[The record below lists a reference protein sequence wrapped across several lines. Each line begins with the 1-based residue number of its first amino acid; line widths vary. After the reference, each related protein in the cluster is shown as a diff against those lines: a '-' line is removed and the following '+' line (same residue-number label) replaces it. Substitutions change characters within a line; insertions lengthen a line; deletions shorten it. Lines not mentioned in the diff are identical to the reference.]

1 MIQTGFETRV
11 KVQQIIQNQL
21 PEFILDESPKT
32 VDFLKQ
38 YYISQEYQGGTV
50 DIAENLDQYLRLDNL
65 TPEVIVGVT
74 TLSSTIQSQDTIISV
89 SSTKGFPDQYG
100 LLKIDNEIITYTEK
114 TSTSFTGCVR
124 GFSGITSY
132 RNSQN
137 PEELIFSTST
147 ASSHTSQSS
156 VQNLSSLFL
165 KEFYKK
171 LKFSLTPGLEDV
183 DFVSNLHAGNFI
195 KQAKYF
201 YQTKGTEESF
211 RILFNV
217 LYGTTPKLINL
228 ENLLIKPSS
237 AEFIRREITIAER
250 ISGNPYNLIGQTIT
264 KATDENTNA
273 PVSEV
278 EILTRNNKSYY
289 KISLFVGYED
299 RSLIQGTFNIT
310 PNTKSLETVSIGS
323 SVISVDS
330 TIGFAQTGT
339 LISGSNTINYTDKS
353 INQFLGCSG
362 ISSEISTAD
371 SIRNDEIYYGYE
383 NGDNSKKVEL
393 RLTGVVSD
401 FIPSPDNF
409 EVSEGDEISVKNL
422 GIIIENPD
430 TSNNPT
436 YKEILSNSWI
446 YNTSSRYQIKSFNLP
461 NLTLS
466 SVIDKSSLKKGD
478 YVELLERD
486 TQNVVLSATRVDS
499 IAQDGSKTITLNN
512 FNGFVYNSS
521 KKYDLRRKINKAS
534 STGVPI
540 QFGNNKLISDV
551 QNVYEDDENSLYVAS
566 NGLPSYTITKTLTSA
581 SISNALP
588 PTLQGDFDSSTQTY
602 SIISFDITQVPFI
615 TGDKVYYKPQ
625 GLSLPGLQEGSYY
638 VEVLS
643 SKNKIK
649 LYNSKALIGVGNTV
663 GIGTTTGSGVHTFT
677 LDDQKSGL
685 IYPQKLLKKFPLNEN
700 IQNGV
705 GQTTNPGP
713 IGMLINGV
721 EIENYK
727 SENKIYYGP
736 LDSISILNGGDNYDV
751 INSPIVTISSS
762 SGTTALVQPAIR
774 GSLKKIFI
782 DPQDFDIRNIVS
794 IALTGGN
801 GSGAVFEPV
810 IQKRRREVV
819 FDAREITNGGGIST
833 TSETITFLTNHNFV
847 DGEPII
853 YDSNNNLEIGTSPY
867 YTYNLNDTLKTGNIY
882 YASIINSATIQL
894 YPSLPDYRSGINTIG
909 FTSLNTTSFHKF
921 KTSSIKNVLSE
932 IKVINGGS
940 GYENRKLIVNSS
952 GISTTE
958 DSINFKN
965 HGFSDGDL
973 IDYTYQTTRISGL
986 STSSK
991 HYVMKIDD
999 NSFRLA
1005 DAGIGGTNKTN
1016 YERRN
1021 FANLTTKGSGYQYFS
1036 YPKISLSIEYSAVG
1050 VGTTTLSVGILTA
1063 TPVIRGKIVD
1073 TYLYESGTNYGSTI
1087 LNLHKRPLVTI
1098 KNGKESQFKPIII
1111 DGKITEVQVLYGGLE
1126 YYSVPDLIVYGDGV
1140 GAELRP
1146 VVYDNRISKV
1156 IVINSGIGYS
1166 IDKTSVV
1173 CSSAG
1178 SGAIL
1183 QPSVRSLTVNN
1194 NFKYGDEVL
1203 FENNGQLEYSV
1214 CGYSN
1219 DLKNYFGD
1227 DGTSH
1232 SIIVGWAYDG
1242 NPIYGSYGYS
1252 DPSDINSSVRY
1263 LKSGYSASLSNVNN
1277 RPLTFPNGN
1286 SIDSGFF
1293 VEDYIFDDSGDLDE
1307 NNGRFGK
1314 TKDFPN
1320 GVYAYFATV
1329 VPNQNSYISKFPY
1342 FIGNTYRSN
1351 FVDDNNSI
1359 DQTFDFSNSN
1369 LIRNTFPYK
1378 LNDPYADN
1386 DFITE
1391 SNEFINQKAVIESV
1405 VTGSIENFDIV
1416 ESGDNY
1422 KINDLLTF
1430 NENGTGSSGLSVAVN
1445 EINGKDILN
1454 LNTNVTTYENTVLT
1468 WENGEQLRVSIQP
1481 RHNLLDGDIV
1491 SISGVSTNLSN
1502 LSGLYPIKVPS
1513 FQSFLSQNVASNG
1526 SVGFVTDI
1534 FLSSIPSS
1542 ISVGSSISIED
1553 ESMIIL
1559 NIFDADNAL
1568 KVIRNVGSAHTST
1581 TQVNFVPD
1589 HFLIDKKINYFES
1602 KLNDTVYFNPIYSIG
1617 YGVSAGVSTSV
1628 VVSFAANSFVRSIPS
1643 QSIYLKNHPFTN
1655 NQKVIFTSPISSALY
1670 ISTSFNSSSF
1680 DLFSSGNSQIVYV
1693 TNKSKDTI
1701 GIKTQLNSSEVF
1713 FANNGSNR
1721 YDYSIQSVYQQ
1732 ETVEIDKIK
1741 TTVSITT
1748 SHELSN
1754 GDVITLTTKPNLSVG
1769 IGTSISVYVKYEP
1782 TTKRILINP
1791 KSISS
1796 VAINTNSDYIN
1807 INSHN
1812 FETGDKVY
1820 YTSSD
1825 LVATGLSTGFYFVYK
1840 VDNNNIKLTNTYID
1854 CTKTPLTFVNI
1865 TAQGGNGQQLFKIN
1879 PQLNVVKNNDLIFNV
1894 SDSSLSGYKFKLFFD
1909 KDFNNEF
1916 VSLGSTSSFVVSGVG
1931 TVGISSYAT
1940 VTIKY
1945 NSDLPNSLYYS
1956 LEKSGDIISSD
1967 NDVLNASKV
1976 LFVNSQYS
1984 GTYSISGVGTT
1995 TFDICLSTVPEKLTY
2010 SQFECDE
2017 LKFTTRSTTASG
2029 GISKVRI
2036 LSSSNTYKK
2045 IPIFT
2050 GSNSIN
2056 GSGAYLIPK
2065 SYNIGRSKQIRIL
2078 NEGYEYSSDKTLK
2091 PTAYV
2096 SPVISLESSNTIS
2109 KIDVLYGGKNYNFA
2123 PKLIAVNYETGEKID
2138 SGFMEA
2144 ILTSNNITSVN
2155 IVEPPKGLPSSNVQ
2169 LRTIDNSNGISINT
2183 VETSRSGLITC
2194 YLSPPSLGFTT
2205 TPFYVGDQIYVEGIQ
2220 QYSPD
2225 GSGFNSENYGY
2236 QFFTVSAYDNVLSK
2250 LSYNLST
2257 LTTNAG
2263 IAKTIQNNFGNVVK
2277 YSDYPRFKITEILS
2291 PFLVGE
2297 DLLLDG
2303 GNEFNPIDLIITSYD
2318 SSFIKVFGTH
2328 NLSIGDIIKGKTTGT
2343 IATINRIETNSG
2355 KFNVSYSLKQDYGW
2369 LDNIGK
2375 LDEDSQAIANNDYYQ
2390 NLSYSIKSPIEFEE
2404 FIGPVNNLLHTS
2416 GLKNFA
2422 DTQIVS
2428 NSRSV
2433 GIGSTDAS
2441 IVVFDITEEKRVDTI
2456 NNFDLAFDTNTVLN
2470 TSKFLRLKTKKL
2482 AGYLECKTNRV
2493 LRIDDIQS
2501 QFSNGNADPS
2511 DYLEI
2516 VKFTA
2521 NESYN
2526 RYLIQISN
2534 AQKTQYQ
2541 INEVV
2546 VLNTTNDTF
2555 TLQKGFVFNQD
2566 QKLGDIYGYTD
2577 VFGNSTLRF
2586 EPIDPYSYDYDVK
2599 VLNYKFTSSLAG
2611 ISTQYLGFVNLI
2623 SSNSVIQPG
2632 ITTSIVSLQ
2641 LSNFSSVHSSIELF
2655 NNTTNEINHVE
2666 VYLSGIGTD
2675 TYLTEYYFDA
2685 NSSNSN
2691 LSYNFIG
2698 TFGASISGGVL
2709 SLNYTNTALN
2719 QVTLRSR
2726 NVGFG
2731 TTAVGIA
2738 TYRFKVTN
2746 QIDGY
2751 ERTAFYQS
2759 NYSNVSSA
2767 STIISLDKTICSGVK
2782 SIVKVGI
2789 GLSSAL
2795 HQIVL
2800 VQDTTNVYVEQ
2811 YPFLSIGST
2820 NGIGTF
2826 GGEYSGSN
2834 FVLKFYPNAS
2844 ITGNVE
2850 IISYNE
2856 ILYSD
2861 SDYVN
2866 TPPALNYGAISES
2879 YSISKFYGING
2890 SAINKLNFNMNYNGT
2905 PIFMKT
2911 FDPANSSVLDPVTG
2925 IFTIKDHFFNNGEE
2939 LIYTPNASFLG
2950 VGISSVGIG
2959 VSTLPSKVFANRIT
2973 KDTFK
2978 LALSKNFATAGICVT
2993 FTSYGQGNSHQLEMA
3008 KKNEKSII
3016 TIDGVVQYP
3025 IAFTPINYNLVNNG
3039 VMGIGRTIFSL
3050 SGITSIYPNDILKID
3065 NEYMKISNIG
3075 FGTTSIGPIQS
3086 TGSYNLIEVE
3096 RGYIGSAITVH
3107 TDSTNVRIYR
3117 GSFNII
3123 GNQIYFTQAPYG
3135 NPQNVQTA
3143 GNLEFPKS
3151 AFTGRVF
3158 LRNDYTSNLV
3168 YDDIS
3173 NQFTGIGQTY
3183 RLTTQGIN
3191 TVGLGTSGGNG
3202 IVFINNFFQS
3212 PSTFNNTSNNF
3223 SIIEDSNSGITSIVF
3238 TGIRTSSDYPPVQS
3252 ASDINQ
3258 NQLPR
3263 GGLIVS
3269 LGSTPGLGYAPLV
3282 GASVTA
3288 VVSGGSIISV
3298 GIGTTDI
3305 LGSGYY
3311 GTVSVGVTD
3320 ISGSGANIT
3329 ATVGAGGTIKFNV
3342 IGGGSGY
3349 SPNPKIKI
3357 SSPNYENMPI
3367 IGVSRLG
3374 VGATTTTGVGLLMNV
3389 EVGSSSTTG
3398 IGSTLFQVKSFKIT
3412 RSGYGFNRGDVF
3424 TPVGL
3429 VTAKGLSSPLAQFQ
3443 VTVLDVF
3450 NDSFSAWQ
3458 FGELNYI
3465 DSLKNYQDG
3474 ARKRF
3479 PLYYNK
3485 SLLSIEA
3492 GTDSEID
3499 LNSLLLIFINGV
3511 IQDPGVSYEFDGGT
3525 SFTFI
3530 DPPKIE
3536 DNISVFFY
3544 AGTKGVDS
3552 KQTSVTPSFK
3562 IGDTVQVIRNN
3573 DITSTI
3579 SQDPRTVFNI
3589 TSSDTF
3595 ETNLYLNQGIDTE
3608 NPKPLYWTKQK
3619 VDQTIN
3625 GEKVYKSR
3633 ELLEPLVYPAARII
3647 RDFSSTADEI
3657 FVDDAQFF
3665 NYENLVVPNINFN
3678 ALIIDSGTS
3687 DPVSAAVTAVV
3698 SAAGTIRSLSITNAG
3713 SGYTGSSVTVKIS
3726 APLTVGVSTSLPMG
3740 VGIGIGS
3747 TATATITV
3755 SSSGT
3760 LTTPITITNP
3770 GLGYSIKMPPQV
3782 IVPLPSISN
3791 ESIYGVKG
3799 VSGRSGIITGIST
3812 SSGIGTSLGLKFNLN
3827 SAVGLATGYPIY
3839 IYNTLVG
3846 KGVTSIDTNNDT
3858 KVGIGTTFL
3867 DNIYKIHSIDLVTGI
3882 VTCNIDSRTSI
3893 IGLSTNGINV
3903 GSFSWGRLS
3912 GFSRDSNP
3920 ISIAV
3925 SYKTISSGLSTFPTI
3940 QRRGYGLRSTGGITN

>member
-50 DIAENLDQYLRLDNL
+50 DIAENLDQYLKVDNL
-65 TPEVIVGVT
+65 TPEVVVGVT
-74 TLSSTIQSQDTIISV
+74 TLSSSIQSQDTIITV
-89 SSTKGFPDQYG
+89 SSTKGFPNQYG
-100 LLKIDNEIITYTEK
+100 LLKIDDEIITYTQK
-114 TSTSFTGCVR
+114 TSTSFTGCIR

-132 RNSQN
+132 HDSQN
-137 PEELIFSTST
+137 PEELVFSTST
-147 ASSHTSQSS
+147 AASHTSQSP

-183 DFVSNLHAGNFI
+183 DFVPNLHVGNFV

-201 YQTKGTEESF
+201 YQAKGTEESF

-217 LYGTTPKLINL
+217 LYGITPKLINL
-228 ENLLIKPSS
+228 ETLLLKPSS
-237 AEFIRREITIAER
+237 AEFIRREVVIAER
-250 ISGNPYNLIGQTIT
+250 ISGNPYNLIGQTIV
-264 KATDENTNA
+264 KSTDENTSA

-310 PNTKSLETVSIGS
+310 PNTKSLETTSIGS

-339 LISGSNTINYTDKS
+339 LISGSNIISYTDKS

-362 ISSEISTAD
+362 ISSEISTTD

-383 NGDNSKKVEL
+383 NGDPNKKVEL
-393 RLTGVVSD
+393 RLTGVLSD
-401 FIPSPDNF
+401 FIPLSDNF
-409 EVSEGDEISVKNL
+409 EVSEGDEISVKNI
-422 GIIIENPD
+422 GTIIKN
-430 TSNNPT
+430 SNTNNR
-436 YKEILSNSWI
+436 KEILSNSWI

-461 NLTLS
+461 SLTLS
-466 SVIDKSSLKKGD
+466 SAIDKSSLKQGD

-486 TQNVVLSATRVDS
+486 TQNVVLSATKVDAIS
-499 IAQDGSKTITLNN
+499 QDGSNTVTLNN

-521 KKYDLRRKINKAS
+521 IKYDLRRKINKAS

-551 QNVYEDDENSLYVAS
+551 QNVYDDEENSLYVAS

-602 SIISFDITQVPFI
+602 STISFSISQVPFV

-625 GLSLPGLQEGSYY
+625 GSSLPGLQEGSYY

-649 LYNSKALIGVGNTV
+649 LYSSKSLIGIANTV
-663 GIGTTTGSGVHTFT
+663 GIGTTTSSDVHTFI

-685 IYPQKLLKKFPLNEN
+685 IYPQKLFKKFPINLSNEN
-700 IQNGV
+700 IQNGL
-705 GQTTNPGP
+705 GQTTNPGTT
-713 IGMLINGV
+713 GMLINGV

-751 INSPIVTISSS
+751 INPPLLTISSS
-762 SGTTALVQPAIR
+762 SGTTALVQPVVR
-774 GSLKKIFI
+774 GDLKKIFI
-782 DPQDFDIRNIVS
+782 DPQDFDISNIVS

-810 IQKRRREVV
+810 IQKRRREVI
-819 FDAREITNGGGIST
+819 FDAREIKDSGGIST

-847 DGEPII
+847 GGEPII

-867 YTYNLNDTLKTGNIY
+867 YTYNSTETLKTGNIY
-882 YASIINSATIQL
+882 YASIINSTTIQL
-894 YPSLPDYRSGINTIG
+894 YPSLPDYRLGINTVG
-909 FTSLNTTSFHKF
+909 FTSLNTTGFHKF

-932 IKVINGGS
+932 IKVIDGGS
-940 GYENRKLIVNSS
+940 GYENRKLIVNPS

-958 DSINFKN
+958 NSINFNN
-965 HGFSDGDL
+965 HGFNDGDL
-973 IDYTYQTTRISGL
+973 IDYSYQTSTISGL
-986 STSSK
+986 SSS
-991 HYVMKIDD
+991 HQYYVLKINE
-999 NSFRLA
+999 NSFKLS
-1005 DAGIGGTNKTN
+1005 DAGVGGTNKSYYQRRK
-1016 YERRN
+1016 YE
-1021 FANLTTKGSGYQYFS
+1021 NLTTQGSGYQYFS
-1036 YPKISLSIEYSAVG
+1036 YPNISLSIQYSAVG

-1073 TYLYESGTNYGSTI
+1073 TYLYESGSDYGSTI

-1126 YYSVPDLIVYGDGV
+1126 YYSTPDLIVYGDGI

-1146 VVYDNRISKV
+1146 IVYNNRILKV
-1156 IVINSGIGYS
+1156 IVINSGAGYS
-1166 IDKTSVV
+1166 VNKTSVV
-1173 CSSAG
+1173 CSPAG

-1183 QPSVRSLTVNN
+1183 QPFVRSLTVNN

-1203 FENNGQLEYSV
+1203 FDRNGELEYSI
-1214 CGYSN
+1214 CGYFN
-1219 DLKNYFGD
+1219 NLKNYFGD

-1232 SIIVGWAYDG
+1232 SNIIGWAYDG

-1252 DPSDINSSVRY
+1252 DPSDINSSVKY
-1263 LKSGYSASLSNVNN
+1263 LTPGYSASLSNITN

-1307 NNGRFGK
+1307 HNGRFGK

-1320 GVYAYFATV
+1320 GTYAYFATIA
-1329 VPNQNSYISKFPY
+1329 PNQNSYISKFPY
-1342 FIGNTYRSN
+1342 FIGDTYRSN
-1351 FVDDNNSI
+1351 FVSDNNSI
-1359 DQTFDFSNSN
+1359 NQTFDFLNSN
-1369 LIRNTFPYK
+1369 LVRNTFPYK
-1378 LNDPYADN
+1378 MSDPYAGN
-1386 DFITE
+1386 DFIIE
-1391 SNEFINQKAVIESV
+1391 SNESIDQKAVVESV
-1405 VTGSIENFDIV
+1405 MTGSIESFDIV

-1430 NENGTGSSGLSVAVN
+1430 DENGTGSNGLSVSVS

-1454 LNTNVTTYENTVLT
+1454 LNTSVTTYENTVLT

-1481 RHNLLDGDIV
+1481 YHNLSDGDIV

-1502 LSGLYPIKVPS
+1502 LNGIYSIKVS
-1513 FQSFLSQNVASNG
+1513 SDQSFLSQNVASNAL
-1526 SVGFVTDI
+1526 VGFVTDI
-1534 FLSSIPSS
+1534 FLSNIPSNIS
-1542 ISVGSSISIED
+1542 IGSSISIED
-1553 ESMIIL
+1553 ETMKIL
-1559 NIFDADNAL
+1559 NIFNENNAL
-1568 KVIRNVGSAHTST
+1568 KVVRNIGSAHSST
-1581 TQVNFVPD
+1581 TQVNFIPD
-1589 HFLIDKKINYFES
+1589 NFLIDKKTTYFES

-1628 VVSFAANSFVRSIPS
+1628 IVSFAANSFVRSIPS
-1643 QSIYLKNHPFTN
+1643 QSIYLKNHPFTD
-1655 NQKVIFTSPISSALY
+1655 NQKVIFTSPISSPLSV
-1670 ISTSFNSSSF
+1670 STSFNSSSF
-1680 DLFSSGNSQIVYV
+1680 DLFSSGNSQIIYV
-1693 TNKSKDTI
+1693 TNKSNNTI
-1701 GIKTQLNSSEVF
+1701 GIKTQLNSSELF
-1713 FANNGSNR
+1713 FVSNGSDR
-1721 YDYSIQSVYQQ
+1721 YDYSIQSVYHQ
-1732 ETVEIDKIK
+1732 ETVEVDKIK

-1748 SHELSN
+1748 SHGLSN
-1754 GDVITLTTKPNLSVG
+1754 GDVITLTTNPNLSVG
-1769 IGTSISVYVKYEP
+1769 IGTSISVYVQYEP

-1791 KSISS
+1791 ASINSL
-1796 VAINTNSDYIN
+1796 AIDINSNSIN
-1807 INSHN
+1807 INSHD
-1812 FETGDKVY
+1812 FKTGDKVY

-1825 LVATGLSTGFYFVYK
+1825 SVASGLSTGFYFVYK
-1840 VDNNNIKLTNTYID
+1840 VDNNNIKLSNTYID
-1854 CTKTPLTFVNI
+1854 CISTPLKFVDINS
-1865 TAQGGNGQQLFKIN
+1865 QGGNGQKLSKIN
-1879 PQLNVVKNNDLIFNV
+1879 PQLNVVRNNDLLFNV

-1909 KDFNNEF
+1909 NDFNNEF
-1916 VSLGSTSSFVVSGVG
+1916 VSLGSTSSFIVSGVG
-1931 TVGISSYAT
+1931 TVGISTNAT

-1945 NSDLPNSLYYS
+1945 NSDLPTSLYYS
-1956 LEKSGDIISSD
+1956 LEKSGNIIASD
-1967 NDVLNASKV
+1967 NEVFDASKIS
-1976 LFVNSQYS
+1976 FVNSQYS

-1995 TFDICLSTVPEKLTY
+1995 TFDICLSSVPEKLNY

-2017 LKFTTRSTTASG
+2017 LKFTTTSTTASG

-2036 LSSSNTYKK
+2036 LFSNNTYKK
-2045 IPIFT
+2045 IPTFT

-2065 SYNIGRSKQIRIL
+2065 SYNMGRSKEIKIL
-2078 NEGYEYSSDKTLK
+2078 NEGYEYSSDKTLR
-2091 PTAYV
+2091 PAAYV
-2096 SPVISLESSNTIS
+2096 SPVISLESSNKIS

-2123 PKLIAVNYETGEKID
+2123 PKLIVINSNTGEEID
-2138 SGFMEA
+2138 NGFVEA
-2144 ILTSNNITSVN
+2144 VLTSNNITSVN
-2155 IVEPPKGLPSSNVQ
+2155 IIQPPKGLPASNVE
-2169 LRTIDNSNGISINT
+2169 LRTINNSNGISINT
-2183 VETSRSGLITC
+2183 VETSISGLITC

-2205 TPFYVGDQIYVEGIQ
+2205 SPFSVGDQIYVEGIQ
-2220 QYSPD
+2220 QYSSD
-2225 GSGFNSENYGY
+2225 GSGFNSDNYGY
-2236 QFFTVSAYDNVLSK
+2236 QFFTVSSYDNVLSK
-2250 LSYNLST
+2250 LSYSVSG

-2263 IAKTIQNNFGNVVK
+2263 IAKTIQNNFANIVK
-2277 YSDYPRFKITEILS
+2277 YEDYPKFKITEIPS
-2291 PFLVGE
+2291 EFLVGE
-2297 DLLLDG
+2297 GLLVNS
-2303 GNEFNPIDLIITSYD
+2303 GNGFNQIDLIITSYD
-2318 SSFIKVFGTH
+2318 NSFIKVFGSYD
-2328 NLSIGDIIKGKTTGT
+2328 LSVGEIIKGKTTGT
-2343 IATINRIETNSG
+2343 IATINRIETNNGRFS
-2355 KFNVSYSLKQDYGW
+2355 VSYSLRQDYGW

-2375 LDEDSQAIANNDYYQ
+2375 LDEDSQVIANNDYYQ
-2390 NLSYSIKSPIEFEE
+2390 NLSYSIKSPIEFEK

-2441 IVVFDITEEKRVDTI
+2441 IIVFDITEEKRVDTI
-2456 NNFDLAFDTNTVLN
+2456 NNFDLAFDSNVVLD
-2470 TSKFLRLKTKKL
+2470 TSKFLRLRNKKL
-2482 AGYLECKTNRV
+2482 AGYLECQTNRV

-2511 DYLEI
+2511 DYLEL
-2516 VKFTA
+2516 VNFSA

-2534 AQKTQYQ
+2534 TQKTQYQ

-2546 VLNTTNDTF
+2546 VLNTENDTF
-2555 TLQKGFVFNQD
+2555 TLQKGSIFNQD
-2566 QKLGDIYGYTD
+2566 EKLGDIYGYTD
-2577 VFGNSTLRF
+2577 IFGNSTLRF
-2586 EPIDPYSYDYDVK
+2586 APTDPYSYDYDVK
-2599 VLNYKFTSSLAG
+2599 VLNYKFISSLAG
-2611 ISTQYLGFVNLI
+2611 ISTQYLGYVNLI
-2623 SSNSVIQPG
+2623 SSNSVVQPG

-2641 LSNFSSVHSSIELF
+2641 SSNFSSVHSSIELV
-2655 NNTTNEINHVE
+2655 NNATNEINYVE
-2666 VYLSGIGTD
+2666 IYLNHDGTNTYLS
-2675 TYLTEYYFDA
+2675 EYYFDA
-2685 NSSNSN
+2685 NSSNN
-2691 LSYNFIG
+2691 TLSYNFIG
-2698 TFGASISGGVL
+2698 TFGSSISGGVVQ
-2709 SLNYTNTALN
+2709 LNYTNTASN

-2731 TTAVGIA
+2731 TTSVGIA

-2767 STIISLDKTICSGVK
+2767 STIISLDTTICSGVK

-2795 HQIVL
+2795 HQVVL
-2800 VQDTTNVYVEQ
+2800 VQDASNLYVEQ

-2856 ILYSD
+2856 VLYSD

-2866 TPPALNYGAISES
+2866 TPQVLSYGAISES

-2890 SAINKLNFNMNYNGT
+2890 SGINKLNFNMNYNET

-2911 FDPANSSVLDPVTG
+2911 FDPTNSSILDPVTG
-2925 IFTIKDHFFNNGEE
+2925 IFTIKDHFFNDGEE
-2939 LIYTPNASFLG
+2939 LIYTPNTTFLG

-2959 VSTLPSKVFANRIT
+2959 SSTLPTKVFAHKIT

-2978 LALSKNFATAGICVT
+2978 LALTKNFAISGICVT

-3016 TIDGVVQYP
+3016 TIDGIVQYP
-3025 IAFTPINYNLVNNG
+3025 ISFTPINYNLINNG
-3039 VMGIGRTIFSL
+3039 VIGIGRTILSL
-3050 SGITSIYPNDILKID
+3050 SGITSIYPNDILKVD
-3065 NEYMKISNIG
+3065 NEYMKISNVG
-3075 FGTTSIGPIQS
+3075 LGTTSIGPVQS
-3086 TGSYNLIEVE
+3086 TGSYNLVEVE
-3096 RGYIGSAITVH
+3096 RGYIGSAITTH
-3107 TDSTNVRIYR
+3107 TDSTNARIYR
-3117 GSFNII
+3117 GSFNIV

-3135 NPQNVQTA
+3135 NPQNAKTT

-3151 AFTGRVF
+3151 SFTGRVF
-3158 LRNDYTSNLV
+3158 LRQDYTTNII

-3252 ASDINQ
+3252 VSDVNR

-3263 GGLIVS
+3263 GGLIIS

-3288 VVSGGSIISV
+3288 VVSGGSIVSV

-3320 ISGSGANIT
+3320 VSGSGANIT
-3329 ATVGAGGTIKFNV
+3329 ATVGVGGTLRFNV

-3349 SPNPKIKI
+3349 SSNPRIQI
-3357 SSPNYENMPI
+3357 APPSYENMPI

-3374 VGATTTTGVGLLMNV
+3374 IGTTTATGVGLLMNV

-3429 VTAKGLSSPLAQFQ
+3429 VTAKGLSSPLEQFQ

-3474 ARKRF
+3474 IRKRF
-3479 PLYYNK
+3479 PLYYNN
-3485 SLLSIEA
+3485 SLLSIESGA
-3492 GTDSEID
+3492 GSEID
-3499 LNSLLLIFINGV
+3499 LSSILLIFINGV
-3511 IQDPGVSYEFDGGT
+3511 IQDPGVSYQFDGGT
-3525 SFTFI
+3525 SFTFT
-3530 DPPKIE
+3530 DAPKIE

-3552 KQTSVTPSFK
+3552 KQTSVTPSLK
-3562 IGDTVQVIRNN
+3562 TGDIVQVIRNN

-3579 SQDPRTVFNI
+3579 SQNPRTVFNI

-3595 ETNLYLNQGIDTE
+3595 ETNLYLDQGIDTE

-3625 GEKVYKSR
+3625 GEEVYKSR
-3633 ELLEPLVYPAARII
+3633 DSLEPLVYPAARII
-3647 RDFSSTADEI
+3647 KDFSSTDTEI

-3665 NYENLVVPNINFN
+3665 NYENLVSPNFN
-3678 ALIIDSGTS
+3678 ALIIDSGDS

-3698 SAAGTIRSLSITNAG
+3698 SAAGTIQSLSINNPG
-3713 SGYTGSSVTVKIS
+3713 SGYTGASVTVKIS
-3726 APLTVGVSTSLPMG
+3726 APFTVGVSTSLPMG

-3747 TATATITV
+3747 TATATIAV
-3755 SSSGT
+3755 SSSGS

-3791 ESIYGVKG
+3791 ESIYGVIG
-3799 VSGRSGIITGIST
+3799 VNGKSGIITGIST

-3827 SAVGLATGYPIY
+3827 SVVGLATGYPIY
-3839 IYNTLVG
+3839 IYNTTVG
-3846 KGVTSIDTNNDT
+3846 TGVTSIDTNNDT

-3893 IGLSTNGINV
+3893 VGLSTNGLNV

-3925 SYKTISSGLSTFPTI
+3925 SYKTINSGLTTFPTI
-3940 QRRGYGLRSTGGITN
+3940 QRRGYGLRNTGGITK